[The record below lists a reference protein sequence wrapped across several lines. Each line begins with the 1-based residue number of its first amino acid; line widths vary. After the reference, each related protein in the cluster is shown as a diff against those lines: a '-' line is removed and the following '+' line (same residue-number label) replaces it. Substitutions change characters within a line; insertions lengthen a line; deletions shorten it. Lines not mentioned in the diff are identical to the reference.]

1 MTQII
6 GDPKI
11 EVKESLCGKNDEN
24 SNKCVVRFPDT
35 LYNNLNNKIQNVNK
49 YRKSQRDNNEKY
61 NHCRFFPIFILMI
74 HDKFPHIY
82 NQ

>member
-1 MTQII
+1 MGDSFDTNDILQLKLII
-6 GDPKI
+6 D
-11 EVKESLCGKNDEN
+11 
-24 SNKCVVRFPDT
+24 
-35 LYNNLNNKIQNVNK
+35 NLNNKIQNVNK

-74 HDKFPHIY
+74 HNKSPHIY